1 MSTVRIR
8 ATNDE
13 VFEVGSEWLPM
24 LHKSEHLQLPIK
36 SKQVMDD
43 LVYYVRQCDKILRL
57 PRKPRKEEGRV
68 VRRRIDVA
76 AVDAR
81 ATGAVA
87 GRGISADDQM
97 EAFRRS
103 FVSNRDR
110 AALTDIGKAAIA
122 LEMWDLAAA
131 CFHQMLLEGLNQ
143 VEASALLWGEGD
155 Q

>member
-8 ATNDE
+8 AANDE

-87 GRGISADDQM
+87 RRGISADDQM

-110 AALTDIGKAAIA
+110 AALTDIGKV
-122 LEMWDLAAA
+122 
-131 CFHQMLLEGLNQ
+131 LLVTTTCPCQCQSLFVRGSIGS
-143 VEASALLWGEGD
+143 VE
-155 Q
+155 